1 LKMDSFLH
9 ANVQLD
15 IKDSPKT
22 LPFCYICLS
31 SIDKICQYE
40 RIVLCDKCYK
50 KVNKMIEDV

>member
-1 LKMDSFLH
+1 MDSFLH